1 MGNICGSKLPK
12 PNNENESDN
21 AQVVPST
28 MSEGNLQQHNKSNN
42 IAPISIKR
50 QPTDS
55 SVDSDVYASVK
66 GPKGERLSMLQK
78 KDTITDSLKGAS
90 HATQKL
96 VHDSD
101 ANDKMKLWDV
111 YELTTKGKGKFLG
124 KGATATVRLI
134 QHKETKKKYA
144 LKTVQLSKV
153 LSKSKKRSFKK
164 YRGQGK

>member
-42 IAPISIKR
+42 IAPILIKR
-50 QPTDS
+50 QPTDD

-101 ANDKMKLWDV
+101 ANDKRTLSEANLKKNGFSLYQKDQADGS
-111 YELTTKGKGKFLG
+111 Y
-124 KGATATVRLI
+124 
-134 QHKETKKKYA
+134 HK
-144 LKTVQLSKV
+144 KTGNGPESLHP
-153 LSKSKKRSFKK
+153 
-164 YRGQGK
+164 